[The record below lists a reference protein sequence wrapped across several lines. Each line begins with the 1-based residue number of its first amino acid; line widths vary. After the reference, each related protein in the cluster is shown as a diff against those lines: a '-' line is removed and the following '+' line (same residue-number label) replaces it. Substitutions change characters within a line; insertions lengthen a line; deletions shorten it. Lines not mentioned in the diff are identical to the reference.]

1 LRLNFEAQVGRELR
15 PIQISQIHKEKEMNF
30 RRWIT
35 ALAVL
40 ALFAGLASAQILS
53 STAGTGPFQCT
64 ASVAVPPVLR
74 AEGLT
79 EMVGDIVLTCTGGP
93 TPVVSSTPI
102 STANVTVSFQTNVT
116 SRLLN
121 YNSSTSPSAVTS
133 PYTSEALLMIDE
145 PGSGL
150 QIGPWASAGPQNIG
164 PGALQTLC
172 TGPGGGGAA
181 SIMGAGAGGCPQYVV
196 QVGTVGNQDYAM
208 SSSPTSLTAPANV
221 YAGIAVSN
229 QVTFFGIPILPP
241 TSASVS
247 RVYRMTN
254 IRINANALGASGFTG
269 TFQVSASI
277 SISGSTS
284 VPIYSPV
291 QIAGF
296 VQTGLTTKLQNTG
309 NYGSLS
315 VPNFNQCSTT
325 NPVSNV
331 GVLQYTENFGTAFKT
346 RVAPLGLGTPA
357 SGGQAT
363 NSTGQN
369 IPGAIYN
376 SESGFIFPQ
385 LASYNTLPATAGLAD
400 YGTRLKAVFNNIPTG
415 VRIFVSTTNVVNI
428 SGTTLAS
435 QLSPPP
441 ATSTTS
447 FAQLVIG
454 ETAPEGSFVPA
465 SGYTT
470 PSSSSV
476 TQLNSY
482 AELSVVGN
490 SATAVWEVINTNPAA
505 NESFSFGVWT
515 AYTANAAANTPPV
528 GTATVNM
535 SYAPTP
541 DATSFTQ
548 AVGGAAS
555 SVLTIPRFAD
565 TSTAASLLSI
575 IQCSTSLLFP
585 FVTNQAGFDTGIAIM
600 NTTSDPFGT
609 KPQAGICTFWFY
621 GQNAPPNYPT
631 PIIPSGNNT
640 ASSTYAFLASTIA
653 PNFQG
658 YMISVCNFQLAHGY
672 AFVSDIGAQKLA
684 HGYLALILN
693 NGTATRPP
701 SSSNLQNG
709 SATEQLEN

>member
-1 LRLNFEAQVGRELR
+1 
-15 PIQISQIHKEKEMNF
+15 MNF
-30 RRWIT
+30 RRCMT

-40 ALFAGLASAQILS
+40 ALFAGLANAQILS

-79 EMVGDIVLTCTGGP
+79 ELVGDIVLTCTGGP
-93 TPVVSSTPI
+93 TPVVNSVPI
-102 STANVTVSFQTNVT
+102 PTANITVSFQSNVT

-121 YNSSTSPSAVTS
+121 YNTSTSPSAVTS
-133 PYTSEALLMIDE
+133 PYTSEALLLIDE
-145 PGSGL
+145 PQSGL
-150 QIGPWASAGPQNIG
+150 QIGPGGYGGPANIG
-164 PGALQTLC
+164 PGAPQTLC
-172 TGPGGGGAA
+172 MSGGQAA
-181 SIMGAGAGGCPQYVV
+181 SIMGAGAGGCPQYVQQIGGEYV
-196 QVGTVGNQDYAM
+196 MA
-208 SSSPTSLTAPANV
+208 SSPTTSATTTGGFPANV
-221 YAGIAVSN
+221 YAGVAVSN
-229 QVTFFGIPILPP
+229 QVTFFGVPILPP

-247 RVYRMTN
+247 RVVRMTN

-296 VQTGLTTKLQNTG
+296 VQTGLSTSLRNTG
-309 NYGSLS
+309 NYGGLT
-315 VPNFNQCSTT
+315 VPIFNQCSAQS
-325 NPVSNV
+325 PVTNV
-331 GVLQYTENFGTAFKT
+331 GILQYTENFGTAFKT
-346 RVAPLGLGTPA
+346 RVAPLTTAGYAGQAMNLT
-357 SGGQAT
+357 GQAT
-363 NSTGQN
+363 
-369 IPGAIYN
+369 PGAIYN
-376 SESGFIFPQ
+376 SESGFIFAP
-385 LASYNTLPATAGLAD
+385 LGSVNTLPATAGLAD

-428 SGTTLAS
+428 SGTAVAS
-435 QLSPPP
+435 MLGEPTSGGQL
-441 ATSTTS
+441 TTS
-447 FAQLVIG
+447 FAQLVIS
-454 ETAPEGSFVPA
+454 ETALEGSWVPA
-465 SGYTT
+465 SGSTT

-476 TQLNSY
+476 TPLNYY

-528 GTATVNM
+528 GTSTVSM

-541 DATSFTQ
+541 DATSFTV
-548 AVGGAAS
+548 AAGGAAS
-555 SVLTIPRFAD
+555 STLTIPRFAD
-565 TSTAASLLSI
+565 TSSAVSLLSI
-575 IQCSTSLLFP
+575 VQCTTSLLFP

-609 KPQAGICTFWFY
+609 KPQAGICTFYFY
-621 GQNAPPNYPT
+621 GQNAPPNYPKQ
-631 PIIPSGNNT
+631 IIPSGNNT
-640 ASSTYAFLASTIA
+640 AASTYAFLASTIA

-658 YMISVCNFQLAHGY
+658 YMISLCNFQLAHGY

-684 HGYLALILN
+684 HGYLALVMN
-693 NGTATRPP
+693 NAVTSTRPA
-701 SSSNLQNG
+701 SSPLSL
-709 SATEQLEN
+709 STAEQLEN

>member
-1 LRLNFEAQVGRELR
+1 
-15 PIQISQIHKEKEMNF
+15 
-30 RRWIT
+30 
-35 ALAVL
+35 
-40 ALFAGLASAQILS
+40 
-53 STAGTGPFQCT
+53 
-64 ASVAVPPVLR
+64 
-74 AEGLT
+74 
-79 EMVGDIVLTCTGGP
+79 MVGDIVLTCTGGAS
-93 TPVVSSTPI
+93 PVAGTTTPI
-102 STANVTVSFQTNVT
+102 ATANVTVSFQSNVT

-121 YNSSTSPSAVTS
+121 YNTSTSPSAVTS
-133 PYTSEALLMIDE
+133 PYTSEALLLIDE

-150 QIGPWASAGPQNIG
+150 QIGPNAYSGPTNIG
-164 PGALQTLC
+164 PGAPQTLC
-172 TGPGGGGAA
+172 MAGGQAA
-181 SIMGAGAGGCPQYVV
+181 SIMGAGNGGCPQYAV
-196 QVGTVGNQDYAM
+196 QLSPSGEYVM
-208 SSSPTSLTAPANV
+208 SSTPATYTAPANV
-221 YAGIAVSN
+221 YAGVAVSN
-229 QVTFFGIPILPP
+229 QVTFFGVPILPP

-254 IRINANALGASGFTG
+254 IRINANSLGASGFTG

-296 VQTGLTTKLQNTG
+296 VQTGLTTSLRNTG

-315 VPNFNQCSTT
+315 VPSFNQCSTAS
-325 NPVSNV
+325 PVSSV

-346 RVAPLGLGTPA
+346 RVAPLSAAAYSGQGTNL
-357 SGGQAT
+357 SGQAT
-363 NSTGQN
+363 
-369 IPGAIYN
+369 PGAIYN
-376 SESGFIFPQ
+376 SESGFIFAP
-385 LASYNTLPATAGLAD
+385 LASVNTLPAVAGLAD

-428 SGTTLAS
+428 SGIATPSL
-435 QLSPPP
+435 LGPPP
-441 ATSTTS
+441 GNSTTS

-470 PSSSSV
+470 PSSSTV
-476 TQLNSY
+476 TQLNGY
-482 AELSVVGN
+482 AELSVVAN
-490 SATAVWEVINTNPAA
+490 TATAVWEVINDNPAA

-515 AYTANAAANTPPV
+515 AYTANVAANTPPV

-535 SYAPTP
+535 SYAPVP
-541 DATSFTQ
+541 DATSFTV
-548 AVGGAAS
+548 AAGGAAS
-555 SVLTIPRFAD
+555 STLTLPRFAD
-565 TSTAASLLSI
+565 TSTALPLLNI
-575 IQCSTSLLFP
+575 VQCTTSLLFP

-609 KPQAGICTFWFY
+609 KPQAGICTFYFY

-640 ASSTYAFLASTIA
+640 AASTYAFLASTIA

-658 YMISVCNFQLAHGY
+658 YMISLCNFQLAHGY

-684 HGYLALILN
+684 HGYLALVMN
-693 NGTATRPP
+693 NAVTATRPAASP
-701 SSSNLQNG
+701 LSLST
-709 SATEQLEN
+709 AEQLEN